1 MAFAGAGFN
10 KVLHTCN
17 TTLPQVRRI
26 VDISFF
32 LYSTRLFLDKNH
44 VWQAFSNLIAKTS
57 FNAFVATFI
66 GSRGLGLGL
75 LSLDYAVASV
85 FFCINQHRVP
95 LCVLISLISLGHS
108 SVVLLSMH
116 FGCALSFAIM
126 SILDYSPEHI
136 TTYLFLDC
144 TQALLLRIDSFFY
157 DVTRLC
163 HESGCEM

>member
-1 MAFAGAGFN
+1 MDSCLFQC
-10 KVLHTCN
+10 L
-17 TTLPQVRRI
+17 VRR
-26 VDISFF
+26 
-32 LYSTRLFLDKNH
+32 
-44 VWQAFSNLIAKTS
+44 
-57 FNAFVATFI
+57 
-66 GSRGLGLGL
+66 GL
-75 LSLDYAVASV
+75 S
-85 FFCINQHRVP
+85 FFCIKQHRVP
-95 LCVLISLISLGHS
+95 LCVLFSLISLGHS